1 MLNKG
6 TKASLWRVG
15 GGGTVDRL
23 NKRTNTLM
31 WWCGDVNRQT
41 CWTKKPMG
49 LEGDCRQAKQ
59 KDKHLVVVV
68 WGCQQVNML
77 NKEASGVG
85 GGGGRGLTTS
95 RHAEQRGQYLVVAG
109 GWGVGGCQPADLL
122 NKEASTLLWQGVGG
136 DCQQLDMLNKGQY
149 LVVVGVPTSKL
160 NKEASTLLWWGCQQ
174 AS

>member
-1 MLNKG
+1 
-6 TKASLWRVG
+6 
-15 GGGTVDRL
+15 
-23 NKRTNTLM
+23 M

-49 LEGDCRQAKQ
+49 LGGDCRQAKQ

-85 GGGGRGLTTS
+85 WGGEGTDNQQTCWTKRPVPCCGRGVGGGGLSTS
-95 RHAEQRGQYLVVAG
+95 RLAEQRGQYLVVAG
-109 GWGVGGCQPADLL
+109 GG
-122 NKEASTLLWQGVGG
+122 GG
-136 DCQQLDMLNKGQY
+136 DCQQVDMLNKGQY